1 MLKQLV
7 LVAAVVAMSGAAQA
21 EPTFQLDASSTRVV
35 SLSNLYDD
43 PTCTPRRM
51 RGKVV
56 KRQFDD
62 GAVLVS
68 GFVIENPDGS
78 RDFVNVGVDT
88 KNLSMNASG
97 WIVRGLQTLLAEGR
111 VVDAIVKQC
120 GAAGHI
126 LDLDAVSALPPWEH

>member
-7 LVAAVVAMSGAAQA
+7 LVAAVVAMSGAQA
-21 EPTFQLDASSTRVV
+21 EPTFQLDASSARVV

-62 GAVLVS
+62 GAILVT
-68 GFVIENPDGS
+68 GFVMENPDGS

-88 KNLSMNASG
+88 KNLSMNARG
-97 WIVRGLQTLLAEGR
+97 WIARGLQTLLAEGH
-111 VVDAIVKQC
+111 VVDAVVKLC

-126 LDLDAVSALPPWEH
+126 LDLDAVREVPPWER